1 MAKLSQEDVLK
12 LAALARL
19 HLTPDEVDQFAHE
32 IGEILTY
39 VEHLDSVDVAGLGPT
54 YQVSGL
60 TNVTRPDELIDYPAN
75 PTDLLSN
82 APALEAKLL
91 KVKRMLA

>member
-12 LAALARL
+12 LASLARL
-19 HLTPDEVDQFAHE
+19 HLTPGEVDQFAQE

-39 VEHLDSVDVAGLGPT
+39 VEQLDSVQAEGLEPT

-60 TNVTRPDELIDYPAN
+60 TNVTRADVVIDYGASQEE
-75 PTDLLSN
+75 LLKN
-82 APALEAKLL
+82 APATDGNLL
-91 KVKRMLA
+91 KVRRMLA